1 MCMQDGQAHGT
12 IMDGTSPTL
21 NAMHEQP
28 IVIDRAAYNQ
38 GGAALYAP
46 PHRADG
52 SDGPAGCKGPACG
65 MREELIWRTC

>member
-12 IMDGTSPTL
+12 IMDGTAPTL

-28 IVIDRAAYNQ
+28 IVVDRAAYNQ

-46 PHRADG
+46 HIEQTEVMDPLVARGPHAVCTR
-52 SDGPAGCKGPACG
+52 S
-65 MREELIWRTC
+65 